1 MSVFQHFFYFPPP
14 PLLVKMSSSADL
26 VFVLVS
32 NTLAMLHTSIDLEL
46 NFSLGTTHEMFLIR
60 LFSTH
65 CLPVQKSDRKQK
77 QEDIYT

>member
-1 MSVFQHFFYFPPP
+1 MSVFQHFSF
-14 PLLVKMSSSADL
+14 LVKMSSSADL

-46 NFSLGTTHEMFLIR
+46 NLCLGTTHETFLIR

-65 CLPVQKSDRKQK
+65 HLPVQKSDRKQK
-77 QEDIYT
+77 QEVIYI